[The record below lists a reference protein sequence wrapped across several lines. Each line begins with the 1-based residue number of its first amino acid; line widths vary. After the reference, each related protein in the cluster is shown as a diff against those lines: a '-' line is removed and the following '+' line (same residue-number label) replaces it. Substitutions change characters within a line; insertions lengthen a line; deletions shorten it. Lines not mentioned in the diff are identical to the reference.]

1 MAWIKIEH
9 EIYNK
14 PEVFSLASTLGI
26 TRAEVVGH
34 LVNIWIWADQMSEDG
49 NIYGNTSMVDELT
62 KEGFSEALEA
72 VGWLEKNDMVMHIPK
87 FEKHNG
93 NSAKKRAE
101 TALRVGAWR
110 SRNKKS
116 VTIKEKNKE
125 NNRKKENNT
134 WEG

>member
-9 EIYNK
+9 EIFNK
-14 PEVFSLASTLGI
+14 PEVFNLASALKI
-26 TRAEVVGH
+26 TRAEAIGH

-49 NIYGNTSMVDELT
+49 NIYGNSTMIDELT
-62 KEGFSEALEA
+62 KTGFSAALEE
-72 VGWLEKNDMVMHIPK
+72 VGWLEKNGMIMHIPK

-110 SRNKKS
+110 TRNKKS

-125 NNRKKENNT
+125 KNINKENNT
-134 WEG
+134 WE